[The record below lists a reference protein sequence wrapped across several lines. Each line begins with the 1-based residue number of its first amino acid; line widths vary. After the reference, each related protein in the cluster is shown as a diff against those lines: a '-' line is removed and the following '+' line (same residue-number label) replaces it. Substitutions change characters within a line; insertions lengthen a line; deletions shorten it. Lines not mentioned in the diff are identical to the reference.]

1 MNSKARKG
9 HTAHFTKG
17 YKQTDGQKPPPFS
30 NRRRWLMRVVA
41 AMLVP
46 IFFLGLFEAGLRLA
60 GYGYST
66 DFFIHSEINGEDFLI
81 PNRKFTHQ
89 FFPPALARAPL
100 PIRMPATKKE
110 ETYRIFL
117 FGESAAYGDP
127 DPSFGM
133 GRFLEVLLETR
144 YPTTNF
150 EVVCVA
156 ITAINSH
163 VILPIAR
170 DCAKRD
176 GDMWIIYMGNNEM
189 VGPFGAGTVFGGK
202 APGLGFVRTSLLLK
216 STRIGQLIG
225 EMVSAISGGS
235 GEPESWNGIEMFSKN
250 LLRHNDPARLK
261 AYENF
266 RGNLEAILAEGEK
279 AGVPIILSTVA
290 SNLRDSSP
298 FSSLHK
304 VQLAQE
310 DRIFWDR
317 LYQYG
322 LKLEQ
327 AGSTKAALDKYLEAA
342 AIDAEFAELQFR
354 IGTCYLDLADKHL
367 ALEAFSKARDLD
379 ALAVR
384 ADSMINR
391 IILESI
397 AANINGPI
405 VGIDAEKALAD
416 QADDGILG
424 KELFYEHVHFTLEGN
439 YRMARILAERVA
451 DKIPSSIAQNF
462 VQNSIEDEYQ
472 TCVRQLAITLWD
484 QKRVWD
490 VALGR
495 ISVAP
500 FTSQSSHLSNTEY
513 FKEKMR
519 EVDTR
524 TTPASPSEDR
534 QAYELALQHSPE
546 DTLIRWNYAQHFQ
559 MMGALP
565 EAINQGKIIC
575 ELLPHAPWPHYFVGS
590 LLAKQGRFEAAVEF
604 LRIALEIQPD
614 SPFATNELER
624 ILAARPYLR

>member
-1 MNSKARKG
+1 MG
-9 HTAHFTKG
+9 
-17 YKQTDGQKPPPFS
+17 
-30 NRRRWLMRVVA
+30 LVA
-41 AMLVP
+41 ATLVP
-46 IFFLGLFEAGLRLA
+46 IFFLGLFEVGLRLA

-66 DFFIHSEINGEDFLI
+66 AFFIPSEINGEDFLI

-100 PIRMPATKKE
+100 PIRIPATKQE
-110 ETYRIFL
+110 GTYRIFL

-144 YPTTNF
+144 YPTTSF

-189 VGPFGAGTVFGGK
+189 VGPFGAGTVFGEK
-202 APGLGFVRTSLLLK
+202 APGLKFVRTSLLLK
-216 STRIGQLIG
+216 STKTGQLIG

-235 GEPESWNGIEMFSKN
+235 GEPESWNGIEMFSQN
-250 LLRHNDPARLK
+250 LLRHDNPARLK

-266 RGNLEAILAEGEK
+266 RGNLEAILGEGEK

-290 SNLRDSSP
+290 SNLRDCSP
-298 FSSLHK
+298 FSSLPK
-304 VQLAQE
+304 VQVAQE
-310 DRIFWDR
+310 ERISWDR
-317 LYQYG
+317 LYQHG

-327 AGSTKAALDKYLEAA
+327 AGAIKAALDTYQEAA
-342 AIDAEFAELQFR
+342 AIDAKFAELQYR
-354 IGTCYLDLADKHL
+354 IGTCYLDLGDKHL
-367 ALEAFSKARDLD
+367 ALEAFSRARDLD

-391 IILESI
+391 IILDSI
-397 AANINGPI
+397 AANINGSI

-424 KELFYEHVHFTLEGN
+424 KELFYEHVHLTLEGN

-451 DKIPSSIAQNF
+451 DNFPSSITKDFIQSSA
-462 VQNSIEDEYQ
+462 EDEYQ
-472 TCVRQLAITLWD
+472 ACVRRLAITLWD

-495 ISVAP
+495 ISAAP
-500 FTSQSSHLSNTEY
+500 FTSQSSHLSNAQY
-513 FKEKMR
+513 FKERMR
-519 EVDTR
+519 EVDNR
-524 TTPASPSEDR
+524 TTPASPLEDR
-534 QAYELALQHSPE
+534 QAYEHALQHSPA
-546 DTLIRWNYAQHFQ
+546 DTLIRWNYAQYFE

-565 EAINQGKIIC
+565 EAINQGKMIC

-590 LLAKQGRFEAAVEF
+590 LMAKQGRFKEAVEF
-604 LRIALEIQPD
+604 LRMTLEIHPD
-614 SPFATNELER
+614 SPFAADALEQ